1 MTTKAD
7 AIITADNAFLRRIRD
22 EIIIVR
28 CLPTTIELNQSNKT
42 RVARIERDLRQAIR
56 DDLRDL
62 RRKDAGYA
70 DQLIAII
77 WRMEREKMAISRLLV
92 DRISIAINCMVGDE
106 NLYLAKDFIPGGKCT
121 PSGHE

>member
-28 CLPTTIELNQSNKT
+28 CLPTPIELNQSNKT

-106 NLYLAKDFIPGGKCT
+106 NLYLAKDFIPGGECT